1 MGLPRRAAEDLRQEG
16 IEVEHVG
23 DLGMSSAAD
32 RDILTLAAEQRFT
45 VVTLDSDFAQIVA
58 TETRATPSL
67 IHLRIPDLD
76 RLATVT
82 LLRDIIPRLTD
93 DLEKGCIASVGP
105 LGIRIRSIPF
115 VKR

>member
-1 MGLPRRAAEDLRQEG
+1 M
-16 IEVEHVG
+16 EVEHVS
-23 DLGMSSAAD
+23 DLGMACASD
-32 RDILTLAAEQRFT
+32 RDILALADEQRFT

-58 TETRATPSL
+58 TEARPTPSL

-82 LLRDIIPRLTD
+82 LLRDIIPRLTN

-115 VKR
+115 LKR